1 MVYANDMDASTP
13 PLAPETEALLQQHGG
28 PLAVFGQQGEYVMM
42 RSDVYV
48 AMLGL
53 SEDDEAET
61 LASLKRGLADM
72 EAGRTHDLDEAFDAL
87 DRRHEP

>member
-1 MVYANDMDASTP
+1 MDTTP
-13 PLAPETEALLQQHGG
+13 QPIAPETEALLQQHGG

-53 SEDDEAET
+53 GENDEAET
-61 LASLKRGLADM
+61 LASVQRGLADLD
-72 EAGRTHDLDEAFDAL
+72 AGRIQDLDEAFNELDAR
-87 DRRHEP
+87 DQS